1 MFLQVQK
8 IELSES
14 DWIENESINTLML
27 SRRSTMAFA
36 SLTLFIMASQLV
48 GHVNTTL
55 VATWLFAS
63 LAVLTFRQVI
73 KSNFAKHLH
82 HESVVEKTRFVKKY
96 SFVWSLN
103 ALTWG
108 ISSWLFLTVVP
119 LQNQYVCATILN
131 GVGFVAVLNLHSHR
145 KIAHQFINILMG
157 THVLA
162 SLWCIGIV
170 GNFENPLIQYIHL
183 ISLLVIWLFLHLLD
197 NKNYLAY
204 KSNLQLLYRNNR
216 LIHSLNRK
224 TEQLENEKQVVTN
237 ANQVIQ
243 RFYSSASHDI
253 RQPVYALKIYAELA
267 RQDETK
273 IAELLP
279 KMTASCHAVEGLFAS
294 LFDFE
299 RIKSGLVNV
308 AHQVVDI
315 DALIDELEQQ
325 FRYTARDKNIE
336 FRINSISGYLN
347 TDHVLVQRILTCF
360 LLNAV
365 KYTTYGGILLAVRKS
380 NASIDFEVW
389 DTGCGIDTIYHE
401 QVFEEFFKVGE
412 HSSAD
417 EGFGLGLCVVKR
429 LSAFIEDST
438 ITMRSRLGRGSM
450 FRFSLP
456 INAYSPPYNRD
467 SEVKI
472 NNRQSRFLALDHDV
486 S

>member
-1 MFLQVQK
+1 MVLQVQK

-14 DWIENESINTLML
+14 DWIENESINALML

-36 SLTLFIMASQLV
+36 SLTMFIMAAQLV
-48 GHVNTTL
+48 GHVNTVL
-55 VATWLFAS
+55 IAIWLSAA
-63 LAVLTFRQVI
+63 LIVLCYRQVI
-73 KSNFAKHLH
+73 KSNFANHLRH
-82 HESVVEKTRFVKKY
+82 QSVAEKTKFVRKY
-96 SFVWSLN
+96 GYVWSLN
-103 ALTWG
+103 ALIWG
-108 ISSWLFLTVVP
+108 LSSWLFLTVVP

-157 THVLA
+157 THVVVC
-162 SLWCIGIV
+162 LWHIGV
-170 GNFENPLIQYIHL
+170 VANFDSPFIQYVHL
-183 ISLLVIWLFLHLLD
+183 VSLLIIWLFLHLLD

-204 KSNLQLLYRNNR
+204 KNNLLLLYHNNR

-224 TEQLENEKQVVTN
+224 TEQLESEKQVVTN

-267 RQDETK
+267 MQDETK
-273 IAELLP
+273 IVELLP
-279 KMTASCHAVEGLFAS
+279 KITASCHAIEALFAS

-325 FRYTARDKNIE
+325 FRYPAREKNIE

-347 TDHVLVQRILTCF
+347 TDHLLVQRILTCF

-365 KYTTYGGILLAVRKS
+365 KYTAYGGILIAVRKTD
-380 NASIDFEVW
+380 ASIDFEVW
-389 DTGCGIDTIYHE
+389 DTGCGIDPTYHE
-401 QVFEEFFKVGE
+401 KVFEEFFKVGE

-472 NNRQSRFLALDHDV
+472 NSRQSRFLALDHDL